1 MAARSWGRTASATT
15 SVSRSCSS
23 VSMPLSDTS
32 PTCWATDSLTTVAS
46 RSPNERSIDC
56 RRAASL
62 RRAAAQP
69 SSSASE
75 VVSSATRL
83 PPSSLS
89 IARCWATLVASAWT
103 WRRRASNSSRI
114 HTST

>member
-1 MAARSWGRTASATT
+1 MAARSCGRTASATT

-23 VSMPLSDTS
+23 ASMPLSDTS
-32 PTCWATDSLTTVAS
+32 PTCWDTDSLTTSAS
-46 RSPNERSIDC
+46 RSPSERSIDWS
-56 RRAASL
+56 RAASL

-69 SSSASE
+69 SSSASD

-89 IARCWATLVASAWT
+89 MARCWATLLASACT
-103 WRRRASNSSRI
+103 CRLRASNSSRI